1 MGTQPTLPAH
11 ATPAS
16 LIRLDLARQL
26 AEACPHR
33 LAAGIALTGSSAR
46 GLAEPGSDA
55 EINHWVDELP
65 SPSARADWLLDAG
78 VTALEAEPGPRD
90 DGSEWF
96 AGSYGGVALETGWQ
110 TFAAL
115 EASLTPILRGETTDP
130 RHLRLGELLASAIL
144 LRPEPRLIDWQRA
157 LIDFPDAL
165 RDRLLAEWTALLTDE
180 ARWDAATALARRGE
194 RLAFQPMLV
203 EACSAAVKLLFVVN
217 RRWMAGDKWL
227 LTLAGR
233 LPVMPP
239 DWRARL
245 DAALAAPDDS
255 AVEMVRRWCD
265 DALSLAR

>member
-1 MGTQPTLPAH
+1 MHMPPMLPAH

-26 AEACPHR
+26 ADACPHR

-55 EINHWVDELP
+55 EINHWADELP
-65 SPSARADWLLDAG
+65 AHSARADWLLDAG

-90 DGSEWF
+90 DQSEWF
-96 AGSYGGVALETGWQ
+96 EGSYGGVTLEAGWQ

-115 EASLTPILRGETTDP
+115 EASLMPIVRGETTDP
-130 RHLRLGELLASAIL
+130 RRLRLGELLASAVL
-144 LRPEPRLIDWQRA
+144 LRPEPRLVEWQRA
-157 LIDFPDAL
+157 LIAFPDAL
-165 RDRLLAEWTALLTDE
+165 RDRLLAKWSALLTDE
-180 ARWDAATALARRGE
+180 ARWDAASALARRGE
-194 RLAFQPMLV
+194 RLALQPMLA
-203 EACSAAVKLLFVVN
+203 EACSAALSLLFAVN
-217 RRWMAGDKWL
+217 RRWTAGDKWL
-227 LTLAGR
+227 LTLAEP

-245 DAALAAPDDS
+245 DAALSAPPAL
-255 AVEMVRRWCD
+255 AVELVRRWCD